1 MEQKDSTRRQWLAH
15 AMTAGAGI
23 ALTACGGDGGGGG
36 WGGPAPG
43 GDTLDTTARGE
54 VMDALCDKYGELLA
68 AGGTRPPMEALRDW
82 ALQQPLIAEAGVGD
96 KTLWTRFTDGRYFVF
111 NDNWGVVPPSAQG
124 RQALQKKDGDRA
136 ALAAARTAE
145 VPAHR
150 NALLLKHSGDDFE
163 GEGVNTLSMAS
174 KALKDRGWDVN
185 DDHALT
191 VESLKHRG
199 QVGLLYLNSH
209 GAFWGKDDENDYAVL
224 TETRS
229 SEELD
234 EKYRAELDD
243 GTLVYNRAWSLW
255 YLGWDRAKGR
265 PFYAVTGKFF
275 ARYMILSPHSLVVL
289 MMCNA
294 GAPKAVLFRGDLQR
308 IGASTIVAWDGNSNL
323 LGFRTVDALF
333 DRLTGAQALPPTGP
347 GGKPNRAFDFDGVW
361 RYLEKENLL
370 VNAPAEGDK
379 PATVRRFSDG
389 SGLTNP
395 VIEQLHVE
403 WKDKL
408 VLHGSFG
415 SEPGTVSVGGTV
427 LPVTLW
433 SPDTLELT
441 LPTGENDPPGSHG
454 DVVVTV
460 RDRTSNVRPVTSW
473 RGEITYLAQ
482 ELPGDNTR
490 GILHQEVV
498 LQLHVRGDAYANRA
512 EVDGPLKPNT
522 FNLIAASDSK
532 ARYVAGGAR
541 STLGSDPFVVSQ
553 RGQGELSIVGPQDMV
568 GGVNVM
574 CVICRVDAVSG
585 QMEIVPVQDGGQ
597 HYEILHDGEFFNPG
611 VVLFDTPGL
620 GFQNDDG
627 SLHSHRPLM
636 FGTALPLGAS
646 GSASPYQRTI
656 VTSTFLDG
664 SPHYQQ
670 SVTTSGLTAT
680 PALRDDVGR

>member
-15 AMTAGAGI
+15 AMTAGAGV
-23 ALTACGGDGGGGG
+23 ALTACGGGGGGGG
-36 WGGPAPG
+36 WGGPSPDG
-43 GDTLDTTARGE
+43 SGTLDTNARGE

-68 AGGTRPPMEALRDW
+68 AGGARPPMEALRDW

-96 KTLWTRFTDGRYFVF
+96 KTLWTRFTDGRYFVL

-136 ALAAARTAE
+136 ALAAAGPAE

-174 KALKDRGWDVN
+174 KALKERGWDVN

-209 GAFWGKDDENDYAVL
+209 GAFWGKDDENAYAVL

-243 GTLVYNRAWSLW
+243 GTLVYNRSWSL
-255 YLGWDRAKGR
+255 YHQVRYSEKGR
-265 PFYAVTGKFF
+265 PYYAVTGKFF

-370 VNAPAEGDK
+370 VNAPADGDK
-379 PATVRRFSDG
+379 PATVRRFSDS

-403 WKDKL
+403 WKDTL

-473 RGEITYLAQ
+473 RGEITYLMEEFAIGDGVGVISR
-482 ELPGDNTR
+482 EL
-490 GILHQEVV
+490 V
-498 LQLHVRGDAYANRA
+498 LQLHVRGDAYANRS
-512 EVDGPLKPNT
+512 EVDGKLNPNT
-522 FNLIAASDSK
+522 WNLLAASDSK
-532 ARYVAGGAR
+532 ARYAA
-541 STLGSDPFVVSQ
+541 TGSQIYPGSPNPTVYSL
-553 RGQGELSIVGPQDMV
+553 RGKADLQIAGPQDMV
-568 GGVNVM
+568 GAVDKMV
-574 CVICRVDAVSG
+574 VICRVDAVAG
-585 QMEIVPVQDGGQ
+585 VMEILPLPDASL
-597 HYEILHDGEFFNPG
+597 HYEELTDGEVTNRVTSLFHPG
-611 VVLFDTPGL
+611 SL
-620 GFQNDDG
+620 GFWREDG
-627 SLHSHRPLM
+627 AMHSHLPLM
-636 FGTALPLGAS
+636 YGTSLPLNASGGAS
-646 GSASPYQRTI
+646 AFQQTI
-656 VTSTFLDG
+656 LVNDFGDVR
-664 SPHYQQ
+664 Q